1 MFQGFSLHCQKG
13 ANNNNFRTPLKPGPV
28 DETSIQHMHFN
39 VWFLATLL
47 KLNIPAL
54 SLSSPTSAA
63 QINGFANIPLSLI
76 SLQHDSPS
84 CGSRNKTVARFKEE
98 ATSLPPLKV
107 LTHSFEDSL
116 NWVRKGGGGWVCGER
131 AVRRL
136 KSPDLRRC
144 IEKKREV

>member
-1 MFQGFSLHCQKG
+1 MIPS
-13 ANNNNFRTPLKPGPV
+13 NIT
-28 DETSIQHMHFN
+28 ETQ
-39 VWFLATLL
+39 LY
-47 KLNIPAL
+47 
-54 SLSSPTSAA
+54 LSSSTSAA
-63 QINGFANIPLSLI
+63 QINGFANVPLSLI

-84 CGSRNKTVARFKEE
+84 CGSKNKTAAQFKGE

-116 NWVRKGGGGWVCGER
+116 NWVRKGGGGWVCGEH